1 MASRGKRPLLMGD
14 RELEGAQPAGDVVFL
29 QGSCGLQTKKGTF
42 KLLCILEKRKELCSV
57 QVNTY
62 VVQMLAGGLPV
73 PKNHEKS
80 AQTSP
85 SSMAHGNHNR
95 LPRSLLLP
103 KGP

>member
-1 MASRGKRPLLMGD
+1 MASGGKRPLLVGD
-14 RELEGAQPAGDVVFL
+14 GELEGARPAGDVVFL

-42 KLLCILEKRKELCSV
+42 KLLSILEKRKELCSV

-62 VVQMLAGGLPV
+62 VAQMLAGGLPA

-85 SSMAHGNHNR
+85 SSMVHGNHNHP
-95 LPRSLLLP
+95 PRCLLLP